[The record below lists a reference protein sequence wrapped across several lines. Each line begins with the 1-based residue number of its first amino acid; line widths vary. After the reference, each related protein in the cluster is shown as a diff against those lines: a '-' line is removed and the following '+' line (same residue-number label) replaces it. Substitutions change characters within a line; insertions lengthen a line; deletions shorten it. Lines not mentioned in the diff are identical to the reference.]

1 MHLKPLLYSSRID
14 VNKFN
19 IHEGLCGEVLKEL
32 DVDEEVCEKA
42 KDRRQNKREADN
54 NSALGREPA
63 VEAVQPIPL
72 ARIRQSEN
80 LVPKANILLCDFL
93 GQEVVVEGVRII
105 CVIVHFRHT
114 G

>member
-1 MHLKPLLYSSRID
+1 MQ
-14 VNKFN
+14 
-19 IHEGLCGEVLKEL
+19 EL
-32 DVDEEVCEKA
+32 DVNEEVCEKA
-42 KDRRQNKREADN
+42 KDRRQNKGEADN

-63 VEAVQPIPL
+63 VETVQPIPL

-93 GQEVVVEGVRII
+93 RQEVVVEGVRII
-105 CVIVHFRHT
+105 RVVIHFRHT